1 MATRQQE
8 AQSWQQRQNELTALQ
23 NRIQQL
29 TPILETLP
37 QSDELPHC
45 EETVV
50 LENWRQVHEQCLA
63 LHSQQQTLQQ
73 QDVLAAQSLQKARA
87 QFDTALQA
95 SVFDDQQAFLAALMD
110 EQTLTQ
116 LEQLKQN
123 LKTSA
128 VRRKLW
134 SLRQQKRWHS
144 INNTDLTTGWLSL

>member
-1 MATRQQE
+1 MSRITQPAADVTATGCSGG
-8 AQSWQQRQNELTALQ
+8 AKSAK
-23 NRIQQL
+23 
-29 TPILETLP
+29 
-37 QSDELPHC
+37 S
-45 EETVV
+45 
-50 LENWRQVHEQCLA
+50 
-63 LHSQQQTLQQ
+63 
-73 QDVLAAQSLQKARA
+73 RA